1 MTALLGHVT
10 RLAYLSQQLT
20 HLPRWHSAGPA
31 TIGSC
36 GVAVAAACQLPRAV
50 VARAAEV
57 AERAERAGRPEEQ
70 PANGQPAAAGS
81 PDRQPLATLN
91 AGQRERLPPPT
102 KRQRLEQAAAAMPG
116 GKADDLL
123 AAEQREALEAVR
135 EATLAALAGAPGAA
149 AQLANLHAAVRAA
162 LAAGQL

>member
-1 MTALLGHVT
+1 MTALLGHVN
-10 RLAYLSQQLT
+10 RLAYLSQKLT
-20 HLPRWHSAGPA
+20 HLPGWHSAGPA
-31 TIGSC
+31 PIGSC

-81 PDRQPLATLN
+81 PGRQPLATLN
-91 AGQRERLPPPT
+91 AGHREGLPPPT
-102 KRQRLEQAAAAMPG
+102 KRQRLEQAAAAMAG
-116 GKADDLL
+116 GNADDLL

-149 AQLANLHAAVRAA
+149 AQLANLQAAVRAA